1 MSVYEILLPLILI
14 VAAGFLTTKNG
25 FFSRHFIG
33 DVSKFVLYISLPAV
47 IFGSVTQLDLSEAIN
62 KNYMLIYAVGGLLCM
77 TIAVLYSRLIMKL
90 KWQDCFI
97 NALGSGMPNSAFIGF
112 PIVLSIFD
120 GQYAEAFLMSVLIEN
135 LVFIPVCLVLLEF
148 SNETDSSLKDQLIEI
163 GNRLRKN
170 PIIIS
175 ITLALSINLL
185 GIQMPFVIEESVG
198 ILAKTSVALA
208 LFAIGGILGQS
219 LVLNQKSRIA
229 LVTSIK
235 LVCFPIIALGLLLVW
250 PVEGDLKYVLLIF
263 CASPMLS
270 IYPILGGIYKQQNF
284 CANTLIITTLASAFT
299 LSIVVSLITH
309 NS

>member
-25 FFSRHFIG
+25 FFTRHFIG

-47 IFGSVTQLDLSEAIN
+47 IFGSVTQLNLSEAIN

-112 PIVLSIFD
+112 PIVLSIFN

-163 GNRLRKN
+163 VKLNLKYSFTVHYAWL
-170 PIIIS
+170 ILVVAYFLAIS
-175 ITLALSINLL
+175 TNVTLT
-185 GIQMPFVIEESVG
+185 
-198 ILAKTSVALA
+198 KALA
-208 LFAIGGILGQS
+208 LTRRGEVTRGGD
-219 LVLNQKSRIA
+219 A
-229 LVTSIK
+229 
-235 LVCFPIIALGLLLVW
+235 
-250 PVEGDLKYVLLIF
+250 
-263 CASPMLS
+263 
-270 IYPILGGIYKQQNF
+270 
-284 CANTLIITTLASAFT
+284 
-299 LSIVVSLITH
+299 
-309 NS
+309 